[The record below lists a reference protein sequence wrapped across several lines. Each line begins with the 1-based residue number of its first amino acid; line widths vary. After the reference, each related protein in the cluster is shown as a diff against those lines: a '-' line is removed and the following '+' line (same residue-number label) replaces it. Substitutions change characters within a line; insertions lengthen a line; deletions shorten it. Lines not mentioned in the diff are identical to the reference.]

1 VAMLVAAVTL
11 WTMFSLWLIA
21 PHAGI
26 PAGFGRVAGILCA
39 AELVA
44 LLTWSF
50 GVQGCVERTCAPLG
64 QAAGIAARTDIPAL
78 AAAFVVFTLAQ
89 LLRRRQ
95 PAP

>member
-1 VAMLVAAVTL
+1 MLAGAITL
-11 WTMFSLWLIA
+11 WTMFSVWLIA
-21 PHAGI
+21 PHARI
-26 PAGFGRVAGILCA
+26 SPAIARVAGILCV

-50 GVQGCVERTCAPLG
+50 GVQGCDDRTCAPLG

-78 AAAFVVFTLAQ
+78 AAAFIVFVCVQ
-89 LLRRRQ
+89 LWRGH